1 MPPATRSSSLS
12 LGAPRKCTLRTR
24 FAAYPDLERAV
35 ALLVGQD
42 GRLFVPL
49 DPASVAAGESLKVAF
64 TTLDGAAAVNRLAVV
79 DSTAPEASL
88 SGGHRG
94 VALRLVAWKS
104 PPPPEAAAAPEEFFE
119 RSRHPLA
126 GIDTNMV
133 ALLVECSLTESQQ
146 EVGHSYDDIP
156 CVELPAP
163 HQDQSQGQGEEDEP
177 TRRAATARLP
187 PLEIAW
193 ESVEQPAP
201 RRWRSGAALLIGAA
215 VGIAAAVVLALGPT
229 WGRALFGPRVVAGLS
244 KSIAALDSASPP
256 VSPALLLAAAPPPVV
271 PSEPEPARAEE
282 PPAAAGACQVRLVSR
297 PAPVEVWLGDR
308 RLGRTPSDHLAVPC
322 GAQLIFRRAR
332 YQPVSARAPAQ
343 PASEVQEL
351 SVHLVR
357 PAARLEVTSAPE
369 GAEVR
374 LHGRIVGHTPATVTV
389 SRYETIALEVRAAH
403 FKSWKRRLYVRDSD
417 GAVRA
422 DLAPGSGRSRRAS
435 PSPERGR

>member
-1 MPPATRSSSLS
+1 MPPATRSSSPS
-12 LGAPRKCTLRTR
+12 LGAPRTCTLRTR
-24 FAAYPDLERAV
+24 FTAYPDLERAV

-42 GRLFVPL
+42 GRVFVPL

-79 DSTAPEASL
+79 DSTAPDASV
-88 SGGHRG
+88 SGGHPG
-94 VALRLVAWKS
+94 VVLRLLAWKS
-104 PPPPEAAAAPEEFFE
+104 PPPPETAPAPEEFFE

-146 EVGHSYDDIP
+146 EVGRSYDDIP

-163 HQDQSQGQGEEDEP
+163 EESRGDEDEP
-177 TRRAATARLP
+177 TRRAPTTAKLP

-193 ESVEQPAP
+193 ESGEHPAP
-201 RRWRSGAALLIGAA
+201 RRWRPGAAPLLIGAA
-215 VGIAAAVVLALGPT
+215 VGMAAAAVLALGPT
-229 WGRALFGPRVVAGLS
+229 WGRALFGHRVVAGLS
-244 KSIAALDSASPP
+244 RSIAALDSASQPP

-271 PSEPEPARAEE
+271 APAPEPAPAEE
-282 PPAAAGACQVRLVSR
+282 PPAAAGTCQVRLVSQ

-322 GAQLIFRRAR
+322 GAELIFRRPR
-332 YQPVSARAPAQ
+332 YQPVAARAATQPGAQ
-343 PASEVQEL
+343 VQEL

-357 PAARLEVTSAPE
+357 PAARLQVTSAPE

-374 LHGRIVGHTPATVTV
+374 LHGRIVGHTPATLTV

-403 FKSWKRRLYVRDSD
+403 FKSWKRRLYVRDAA

-422 DLAPGSGRSRRAS
+422 ELAPGSGRPRRAS
-435 PSPERGR
+435 PSQERGR